1 VTLPFASALPI
12 ALKVVVHA
20 VPELAGSRSAVI
32 TPSVGEAV
40 IRRTLER
47 PGISL

>member
-1 VTLPFASALPI
+1 
-12 ALKVVVHA
+12 LKVVVHA

-40 IRRTLER
+40 IRGAPSTRHSYETS
-47 PGISL
+47 G